1 MGSTAVAPVN
11 RKTFAGRLMQIIR
24 KVALHPATVIVLG
37 LAFFAIVRYLDTR
50 GRYLPYTGVITLA
63 LSSLFFLL
71 SRRLCFSLYAG
82 GAVTMLLAVAS
93 VIKYELKGMAL
104 HAYDF
109 IFMGS
114 DSSVLD
120 FLISAY
126 LSLFVSGLLVLA
138 GVLVLLGVIWRVER
152 PMALRW
158 VWRAPLPVFF
168 TALAILLYP
177 AKRPLEED
185 YLPFIDGYNAS
196 AFYISLGQI
205 NFPLDKLNFGARLDG
220 VKIDKPFE
228 NTVTC
233 KTGPQPDLYLVLSES
248 QTLPTYYGE
257 ITAPEELLASFRSG
271 DGEVHPLYVETFGG
285 GTWVTNFSVMTGLST
300 FDFGVQAPHVT
311 QLMEDRVKGALPD
324 VLARCGYRTVTI
336 MPMNFSFV
344 GEGLFLKSIG
354 FQEIYDAKAMG
365 IATHGIRDEVYFA
378 FARKLIAE
386 HRAKDKRP
394 LFLSIQTLFPH
405 GDYYDSEVPESELAT
420 VFTSNAR
427 ANEYMRR
434 MAIARRDLGVFAD
447 WLKADP
453 GLNGSVLAEYGDH
466 QSEATRVFAEA
477 KDKDGHLFTDPR
489 SDVYKTFFTLH
500 GFGAPIDYTVLK
512 QAEDVG
518 FLSARLIK
526 AAGLSTS
533 PVFEDLVRLSDHCA
547 GRYFSCVDHQDE
559 IDRHLKK
566 RVDAGMLRVN

>member
-1 MGSTAVAPVN
+1 MAPADQ
-11 RKTFAGRLMQIIR
+11 KTLAGRLIQMIR
-24 KVALHPATVIVLG
+24 KVALHPVTVIILG

-50 GRYLPYTGVITLA
+50 QRYLLYTGVITLA

-93 VIKYELKGMAL
+93 VIKYQLKGMAL

-120 FLISAY
+120 FLVSAY
-126 LSLFVSGLLVLA
+126 LSLFVSGLLVLV
-138 GVLVLLGVIWRVER
+138 GVLVLLGVIWRVEK
-152 PMALRW
+152 PLLLSW
-158 VWRAPLPVFF
+158 IWRAPLPVIF
-168 TALAILLYP
+168 TALAVLLYP

-185 YLPFIDGYNAS
+185 YLPFIDGYNGS
-196 AFYISLGQI
+196 ALYISLGQVS
-205 NFPLDKLNFGARLDG
+205 FPLDKLNFGVPLDT
-220 VKIDKPFE
+220 VKIDTPFE

-233 KTGPQPDLYLVLSES
+233 KTGPQPDFYLVLSES
-248 QTLPTYYGE
+248 QTVPTYYKE
-257 ITAPEELLASFRSG
+257 ITAPEELLTSYRSG
-271 DGEVHPLYVETFGG
+271 DDKVHPLYVETFGG

-300 FDFGVQAPHVT
+300 FDFGVQAPYVT
-311 QLMEDRVKGALPD
+311 QLMEGRVKGALPD

-336 MPMNFSFV
+336 MPMNFNFV

-354 FQEIYDAKAMG
+354 FQEIYDAEAMG
-365 IATHGIRDEVYFA
+365 IETHGIRDEVYFA

-405 GDYYDSEVPESELAT
+405 GGYDSSLVPESELST
-420 VFTSNAR
+420 VFASNAH

-434 MAIARRDLGVFAD
+434 MAVARRDLGAFSN

-466 QSEATRVFAEA
+466 QSEATKVFAEA
-477 KDKDGHLFTDPR
+477 KDKDGHLFSDPR

-500 GFGAPIDYTVLK
+500 GFGTPIDYTMLK

-533 PVFEDLVRLSDHCA
+533 PVFEDLLRLSDLCA

-559 IDRHLKK
+559 LDRHLKK